1 MIDQVSRDFDA
12 GAARYDLLV
21 ALNPGYHNHLNRAA
35 TELISRLPGG
45 SRLIDVGC
53 GSGASTAAL
62 LRAAPSAPILGID
75 ASAGMLAQAQA
86 KPWPSWVRFL
96 QGRAGC
102 LADLIPGEQ
111 RPHGM
116 LAAYLFRNV
125 PADQRDAALAD
136 AHEVLADDGWLMV
149 VEYSVAGRPRAEALW
164 NLICR
169 TVILPLATLTGG
181 NPALYRY
188 LQQSVLEFD
197 TTAAFADRMVRA
209 GFTDVAVATV
219 PGWQKGILHL
229 FRGRKD
235 AR

>member
-1 MIDQVSRDFDA
+1 
-12 GAARYDLLV
+12 
-21 ALNPGYHNHLNRAA
+21 
-35 TELISRLPGG
+35 
-45 SRLIDVGC
+45 
-53 GSGASTAAL
+53 
-62 LRAAPSAPILGID
+62 
-75 ASAGMLAQAQA
+75 MLAQARS
-86 KPWPSWVRFL
+86 KPWPASVRFL
-96 QGRAGC
+96 QGRAGQ
-102 LADLIPGEQ
+102 LGGLIPDGE

-125 PADQRDAALAD
+125 PAEERDAALAD
-136 AHEVLADDGWLMV
+136 AHHVLADDGWLIV

-181 NPALYRY
+181 SPSLYRY
-188 LQQSVLEFD
+188 LQRSVLEFD
-197 TTAAFADRMVRA
+197 STADFAERMVRA